1 MTAGDGA
8 ADCFVCR
15 KHRDR
20 GALMPGGPIA
30 EDELI
35 VVSHM
40 ATPGALGREG
50 VTAYL
55 GHLFVEPKRH
65 APGLGD
71 LTEAEARSAG
81 LWCTVVSRALREVAG
96 AEHVYSAVIGD
107 AVAHLHIHLKARY
120 PGTPRELWWTRERWW
135 TGLDDWP
142 GARRGGVADIGEL
155 VHRLSEHIARCRPAT
170 GLRSEEPVIRLLP
183 LYEPDAV

>member
-1 MTAGDGA
+1 
-8 ADCFVCR
+8 
-15 KHRDR
+15 
-20 GALMPGGPIA
+20 MPGGPIA

-40 ATPGALGREG
+40 TTPEAMGREG
-50 VTAYL
+50 ATAYL

-107 AVAHLHIHLKARY
+107 AVPHLHIHLKARY
-120 PGTPRELWWTRERWW
+120 PGTPREYWWTRERWW

-155 VHRLSEHIARCRPAT
+155 VHQLSEYIAKPRSTAR
-170 GLRSEEPVIRLLP
+170 LRSLAEPVIRLLP
-183 LYEPDAV
+183 LYEADPV